1 MGNAINKS
9 ISKYINKYT
18 QESETM
24 YNSSP
29 APIIQSENYVQRQF
43 RPKYTRKI
51 AQLFTRLKSR
61 FSKMLLIKKYSFC
74 MQFEENKKA

>member
-1 MGNAINKS
+1 MHFENIFKDTLFNTFYIDDMLA
-9 ISKYINKYT
+9 YINEYT

-43 RPKYTRKI
+43 PPNIQEK
-51 AQLFTRLKSR
+51 
-61 FSKMLLIKKYSFC
+61 
-74 MQFEENKKA
+74 